1 MAQQFQLTLKGKEE
15 MYLTKFPQL
24 NFVKDDWKPYNPIA
38 SSVESLSFSDFN
50 WGSKISVE
58 IPPTKGDY
66 IQKMNLNFVLP
77 KLPLNSGTFCSFT
90 NTIGYNIFEKM
101 EMYIGETMILSKT
114 SESLEADFYQINL
127 KDSMNNMN
135 PSIGRFDD
143 IFKLIVNSN
152 TDQRY
157 IVPLST
163 WFTKDISKAFPLFL
177 IDSQIVR
184 IDIYIRKFE
193 NVLNYDG
200 NLPSK
205 VYPKEFYLDVKFSS
219 ISNSLKQIISSSQK
233 TKEIVFPIEQDETFI
248 NNISDRNTT
257 QFNGASRGLFIFYRD
272 LLSEQNND
280 YFNYS
285 NNTNIQ
291 NILDSIK
298 IVIDGIEILKFT
310 NEKSIRFMNSY
321 EYYGS
326 PNLRYI
332 YYIPFSEDVNLL
344 SGNLNFSVVENQD
357 IYTKLNGN
365 VTGKIFI
372 INKRINF
379 LKIFHNTASLIF
391 PN

>member
-1 MAQQFQLTLKGKEE
+1 MQFQLDLKGKEDI
-15 MYLTKFPQL
+15 YLTRFPQV
-24 NFVKDDWKPYNPIA
+24 NFLKNEWKAYNPIA
-38 SSVESLSFSDFN
+38 SNVEALPFSDFN

-66 IQKMNLNFVLP
+66 ICKLNLNFVLP
-77 KLPLNSGTFCSFT
+77 KLPINSGTFCCYT
-90 NTIGYNIFEKM
+90 NTIGYNMFEKI

-114 SESLEADFYQINL
+114 SESLEADFYQFNL
-127 KDSMNNMN
+127 KNDMDNMN
-135 PSIGRFDD
+135 SSIGRFDD
-143 IFKLIVNSN
+143 IFKLKTNAT

-157 IVPLST
+157 IVPLSL

-177 IDSQIVR
+177 INSQIIR
-184 IDIYIRKFE
+184 IDIYTRKFE
-193 NVLNYDG
+193 NVVNYDG
-200 NLPSK
+200 NLPNT
-205 VYPKEFYLDVKFSS
+205 VYPKEFFLDTKFTTICNSS
-219 ISNSLKQIISSSQK
+219 KQIINSSQK
-233 TKEIVFPIEQDETFI
+233 NQEIVFPIEQDETFI

-272 LLSEQNND
+272 VLSEQNND
-280 YFNYS
+280 FFNYS

-298 IVIDGIEILKFT
+298 IVVDGIEILKFT
-310 NEKSIRFMNSY
+310 NERTIRLINSY
-321 EYYGS
+321 EYYGT

-332 YYIPFSEDVNLL
+332 YYIPFSEDINLL
-344 SGNLNFSVVENQD
+344 SGHLNFSVIENQD
-357 IYTKLNGN
+357 IYTRINGA
-365 VTGKIFI
+365 VTGKVFI

>member
-1 MAQQFQLTLKGKEE
+1 MSQQFQLSLKGKEE
-15 MYLTKFPQL
+15 EYLTKFPQL
-24 NFVKDDWKPYNPIA
+24 NFIKDEWKPYNPIA
-38 SSVESLSFSDFN
+38 SSIEELSFSDFK
-50 WGSKISVE
+50 WGGKISVE

-77 KLPLNSGTFCSFT
+77 TLIPNSGTFCCYT

-101 EMYIGETMILSKT
+101 EMYIGETMILTKT
-114 SESLEADFYQINL
+114 SESLEAELYQTTL
-127 KDSMNNMN
+127 KDDMNNMN
-135 PSIGRFDD
+135 SSIGRFDD
-143 IFKLIVNSN
+143 IFKLKTNATVPV
-152 TDQRY
+152 RY
-157 IVPLST
+157 VVPIHT
-163 WFTKDISKAFPLFL
+163 WFTKDISKAFPIFL
-177 IDSQIVR
+177 INSQIVR
-184 IDIYIRKFE
+184 FDFYLKKFE

-200 NLPSK
+200 NLPSI
-205 VYPKEFYLDVKFSS
+205 VYPKEFFLDVKFSS

-233 TKEIVFPIEQDETFI
+233 TKELIFPIEQDEIFI

-257 QFNGASRGLFIFYRD
+257 NFNGASKGLFIFLRD
-272 LLSEQNND
+272 VLSEQNND

-291 NILDSIK
+291 NILDSVK
-298 IVIDGIEILKFT
+298 IIIDGIEILKFT
-310 NEKSIRFMNSY
+310 NEKKIRLINNF
-321 EYYGS
+321 EYYGT

-332 YYIPFSEDVNLL
+332 YYIPFSENVNLL

-357 IYTKLNGN
+357 IYTKINGS

-379 LKIFHNTASLIF
+379 IKIFYNTASLVF